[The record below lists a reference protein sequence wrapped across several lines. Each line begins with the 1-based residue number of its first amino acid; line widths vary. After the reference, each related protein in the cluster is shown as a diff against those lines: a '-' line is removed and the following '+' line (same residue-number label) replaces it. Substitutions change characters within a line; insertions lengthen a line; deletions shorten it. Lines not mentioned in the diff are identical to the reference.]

1 MIEEPARVL
10 SCDRGEALV
19 QTEQRTACGGCNA
32 RAGCGTSLLA
42 QVFGHKPARL
52 RVANPIAAEPG
63 DRVIVGLSE
72 RGLLRASMLLYVLPL
87 MGLLL
92 GALGGELLVQR
103 LGLGG
108 GEALSILAGLL
119 GLAAGLGLARNFS
132 RSGRTNELTRAVILR
147 RASEPGP
154 SVALP
159 QRR

>member
-1 MIEEPARVL
+1 MIEQPARVL
-10 SCDRGEALV
+10 SRDRGEALV
-19 QTEQRTACGGCNA
+19 QTERGSACGGCNA

-63 DRVIVGLSE
+63 ERVIVGLSE
-72 RGLLRASMLLYVLPL
+72 RGLVRASVLLYVLPL
-87 MGLLL
+87 LGLLL
-92 GALGGELLVQR
+92 GALAGELAVQR

-108 GEALSILAGLL
+108 GETLSILAGLL
-119 GLAAGLGLARNFS
+119 GLTAGLGLARNFS
-132 RSGRTNELTRAVILR
+132 RSARTNELTRAVILR
-147 RASEPGP
+147 RAAEPGP